1 MKPGAMV
8 RGNASDASSIVGA
21 ALCRAGEGV
30 AERIC
35 HANVPT
41 AAPTIINIAANAIR

>member
-8 RGNASDASSIVGA
+8 RGSASDASSIVEA
-21 ALCRAGEGV
+21 ALCGAGDDV
-30 AERIC
+30 AQRIC

-41 AAPTIINIAANAIR
+41 AAPTIINIAATAIK